1 MHIHNYLC
9 HLFYKEKELI
19 RLEVKNLNKSFKVHT
34 RGGIE
39 VKGFENINLEV
50 RQGEFLSLYGPSG
63 AGKSSILKTLFRT
76 YTTSSGEIIFHKDN
90 GKTIDISIA
99 SESEIL
105 NLRKSEIGYV
115 SQFLQILPRVSA
127 VDVVSE
133 QLVFKGESEDVSRVK
148 AKELLDYLSIRE
160 ELFDLSPLTF
170 SGGEQQRVNIA
181 KGIIAPKSLLLLDEP
196 TASLDKTNTMKVVE
210 KLKVLKE
217 KGVSMVGIFHDL
229 EAMEVISDKIYKLER
244 VG

>member
-1 MHIHNYLC
+1 M
-9 HLFYKEKELI
+9 I
-19 RLEVKNLNKSFKVHT
+19 RLEVKDLNKIFKVHT
-34 RGGIE
+34 RGSIE
-39 VKGFENINLEV
+39 VKGFENINLTV
-50 RQGEFLSLYGPSG
+50 KNGEFLSLFGPSG
-63 AGKSSILKTLFRT
+63 AGKSSILKTLYRT
-76 YTTSSGEIIFHKDN
+76 YTTTSGSIIFTRDDRSN
-90 GKTIDISIA
+90 IDISNA

-133 QLVFKGESEDVSRVK
+133 QLIFKGESEIASREK
-148 AKELLDYLSIRE
+148 AKDLLSYLSIRE

-210 KLKVLKE
+210 KLKDLK
-217 KGVSMVGIFHDL
+217 KQGVAMVGIFHDL
-229 EAMEVISDKIYKLER
+229 EAMKIISDRIYELER
-244 VG
+244 VK

>member
-1 MHIHNYLC
+1 M
-9 HLFYKEKELI
+9 I
-19 RLEVKNLNKSFKVHT
+19 RLEVKNLNKTFTVHT
-34 RGGIE
+34 RGSIE
-39 VKGFENINLEV
+39 VKGFENINLSV
-50 RQGEFLSLYGPSG
+50 KQGEFLSLYGPSG

-76 YTTSSGEIIFHKDN
+76 YTTTSGNIIFHKDN
-90 GKTIDISIA
+90 GSTIDIA
-99 SESEIL
+99 NATESEIL

-133 QLVFKGESEDVSRVK
+133 QLIFKGESQEVARQK
-148 AKELLDYLSIRE
+148 AKEMLDYLSIRE

-196 TASLDKTNTMKVVE
+196 TASLDRTNTMKVVE
-210 KLKVLKE
+210 KLKELKTQ
-217 KGVSMVGIFHDL
+217 GVAMVGIFHDL
-229 EAMEVISDKIYKLER
+229 EAMEIISDIIYKLER
-244 VG
+244 VK

>member
-1 MHIHNYLC
+1 M
-9 HLFYKEKELI
+9 I

-34 RGGIE
+34 RGGVE

-50 RQGEFLSLYGPSG
+50 KNGEFLSLYGPSG

-76 YTTSSGEIIFHKDN
+76 YTTTSGNIIFHKDN
-90 GKTIDISIA
+90 GSTIDIANA

-105 NLRKSEIGYV
+105 NLRKNEIGYV
-115 SQFLQILPRVSA
+115 SQFLQILPRISA
-127 VDVVSE
+127 VDIVSQ
-133 QLVFKGESEDVSRVK
+133 QLIVKGESEQIARSK

-210 KLKVLKE
+210 KLKLLKE
-217 KGVSMVGIFHDL
+217 QGVSMVGIFHDL
-229 EAMEVISDKIYKLER
+229 EAMEIISDSIYELKR
-244 VG
+244 VK

>member
-1 MHIHNYLC
+1 MV
-9 HLFYKEKELI
+9 
-19 RLEVKNLNKSFKVHT
+19 RLEVKNLNKTFTVHT
-34 RGGIE
+34 RGNIE
-39 VKGFENINLEV
+39 VKGFENINLSV
-50 RQGEFLSLYGPSG
+50 KQGEFLSLYGPSG

-76 YTTSSGEIIFHKDN
+76 YTTTSGNIIFHKDN
-90 GKTIDISIA
+90 GSTIDIANA

-133 QLVFKGESEDVSRVK
+133 QLIFKGESQEIARQK
-148 AKELLDYLSIRE
+148 AKEMLDYLSIRE

-196 TASLDKTNTMKVVE
+196 TASLDRTNTMKVVE
-210 KLKVLKE
+210 KLKELKTQ
-217 KGVSMVGIFHDL
+217 GVAMVGIFHDL
-229 EAMEVISDKIYKLER
+229 EAMEIISDNIYKLER
-244 VG
+244 VK

>member
-1 MHIHNYLC
+1 MV
-9 HLFYKEKELI
+9 
-19 RLEVKNLNKSFKVHT
+19 RLEVKNLNKTFTVHT
-34 RGGIE
+34 RGSIE
-39 VKGFENINLEV
+39 VKGFENINLSV
-50 RQGEFLSLYGPSG
+50 KQGEFLSLYGPSG

-76 YTTSSGEIIFHKDN
+76 YTTTSGNIIFHKDN
-90 GKTIDISIA
+90 GSTIDIANA

-115 SQFLQILPRVSA
+115 SQFLQILPRISA

-133 QLVFKGESEDVSRVK
+133 QLIFKGESQEVARQK
-148 AKELLDYLSIRE
+148 AKEMLDYLSIRE

-196 TASLDKTNTMKVVE
+196 TASLDRTNTMKVVE
-210 KLKVLKE
+210 KLKELKTQ
-217 KGVSMVGIFHDL
+217 GVAMVGIFHDL
-229 EAMEVISDKIYKLER
+229 EAMEIISDKIYKLQR
-244 VG
+244 VK

>member
-1 MHIHNYLC
+1 MKNI
-9 HLFYKEKELI
+9 I
-19 RLEVKNLNKSFKVHT
+19 RLEVKNLNKTFKIHT
-34 RGGIE
+34 RGSIE
-39 VKGFENINLEV
+39 VKGFENINLSV
-50 RQGEFLSLYGPSG
+50 KQGEFLSLYGPSG

-76 YTTSSGEIIFHKDN
+76 YTTTSGNIIFYKDN
-90 GKTIDISIA
+90 GNTIDIANA

-133 QLVFKGESEDVSRVK
+133 QLIFKGESQEVARQK
-148 AKELLDYLSIRE
+148 AKEMLDYLSIRE

-210 KLKVLKE
+210 KLKELKTQ
-217 KGVSMVGIFHDL
+217 GVAMVGIFHDL
-229 EAMEVISDKIYKLER
+229 EAMEIISDKIYKLQR
-244 VG
+244 VK

>member
-1 MHIHNYLC
+1 M
-9 HLFYKEKELI
+9 I
-19 RLEVKNLNKSFKVHT
+19 RLEVKNLNKTFTVHT
-34 RGGIE
+34 RGSIE
-39 VKGFENINLEV
+39 VKGFENINLSV
-50 RQGEFLSLYGPSG
+50 KQGEFLSLYGPSG

-76 YTTSSGEIIFHKDN
+76 YTTTSGNIIFHKDN
-90 GKTIDISIA
+90 GSTIDIA
-99 SESEIL
+99 NATESEIL

-133 QLVFKGESEDVSRVK
+133 QLIFKGESQEIARQK
-148 AKELLDYLSIRE
+148 AKEMLDYLSIRE

-196 TASLDKTNTMKVVE
+196 TASLDRTNTMKVVE
-210 KLKVLKE
+210 KLKELKTQ
-217 KGVSMVGIFHDL
+217 GVAMVGIFHDL
-229 EAMEVISDKIYKLER
+229 EAMEIISDNIYKLER
-244 VG
+244 VK

>member
-1 MHIHNYLC
+1 MV
-9 HLFYKEKELI
+9 
-19 RLEVKNLNKSFKVHT
+19 RLEVKNLNKTFTVHT

-39 VKGFENINLEV
+39 VKGFENINLSV
-50 RQGEFLSLYGPSG
+50 KQGEFLSLYGPSG

-76 YTTSSGEIIFHKDN
+76 YTTTSGNIIFHKDN
-90 GKTIDISIA
+90 GSTIDIA
-99 SESEIL
+99 NATESEIL

-115 SQFLQILPRVSA
+115 SQFLQILPRISA

-133 QLVFKGESEDVSRVK
+133 QLIFKGESEEVARQK
-148 AKELLDYLSIRE
+148 AKEMLDYLSIRE

-196 TASLDKTNTMKVVE
+196 TASLDRTNTMKVVE
-210 KLKVLKE
+210 KLKELKIQ
-217 KGVSMVGIFHDL
+217 GVAMVGIFHDL
-229 EAMEVISDKIYKLER
+229 EAMEIISDNIYKLER
-244 VG
+244 VK

>member
-1 MHIHNYLC
+1 V
-9 HLFYKEKELI
+9 I
-19 RLEVKNLNKSFKVHT
+19 RLKVKDLNKTFKVHT

-39 VKGFENINLEV
+39 VKGFENISLEV
-50 RQGEFLSLYGPSG
+50 NEGEFLSLYGPSG

-76 YTTSSGEIIFHKDN
+76 YTTTSGKILFYKKD
-90 GKTIDISIA
+90 GDTIDIANA

-133 QLVFKGESEDVSRVK
+133 QLIFKGESEDISRIK

-210 KLKVLKE
+210 KLKDLKKE
-217 KGVSMVGIFHDL
+217 GVAMVGIFHDL
-229 EAMEVISDKIYKLER
+229 EAMEIISDKIYKLER

>member
-1 MHIHNYLC
+1 M
-9 HLFYKEKELI
+9 I
-19 RLEVKNLNKSFKVHT
+19 RLKVKDLNKTFKVHT

-39 VKGFENINLEV
+39 VKGFENISLEV
-50 RQGEFLSLYGPSG
+50 NEGEFLSLYGPSG

-76 YTTSSGEIIFHKDN
+76 YTTTSGKILFHKKD
-90 GKTIDISIA
+90 GDTIDIANA

-133 QLVFKGESEDVSRVK
+133 QLIFKGESEDISRIK

-210 KLKVLKE
+210 KLKDLKKE
-217 KGVSMVGIFHDL
+217 GVAMVGIFHDL
-229 EAMEVISDKIYKLER
+229 EAMEIISDKIYKLER

>member
-1 MHIHNYLC
+1 M
-9 HLFYKEKELI
+9 I
-19 RLEVKNLNKSFKVHT
+19 RLEVKDLNKTFKVHT
-34 RGGIE
+34 RGSIE
-39 VKGFENINLEV
+39 VKGFENINLTV
-50 RQGEFLSLYGPSG
+50 KNGEFLSLFGPSG
-63 AGKSSILKTLFRT
+63 AGKSSILKTLYRT
-76 YTTSSGEIIFHKDN
+76 YTTTSGSIIFTRDDKSN
-90 GKTIDISIA
+90 IDISSA

-133 QLVFKGESEDVSRVK
+133 QLIFKGESESISREK
-148 AKELLDYLSIRE
+148 AKELLAYLSIRE

-210 KLKVLKE
+210 KLKDLK
-217 KGVSMVGIFHDL
+217 KQGVAMVGIFHDL
-229 EAMEVISDKIYKLER
+229 EAMKIISDRIYELER
-244 VG
+244 VK

>member
-1 MHIHNYLC
+1 M
-9 HLFYKEKELI
+9 I
-19 RLEVKNLNKSFKVHT
+19 RLEVKDLNKTFKVHT
-34 RGGIE
+34 RGSIE
-39 VKGFENINLEV
+39 VKGFEDINLTV
-50 RQGEFLSLYGPSG
+50 KNGEFLSLFGPSG
-63 AGKSSILKTLFRT
+63 AGKSSILKTLYRT
-76 YTTSSGEIIFHKDN
+76 YTTSSGDILFTRDDN
-90 GKTIDISIA
+90 SQINIAKA

-105 NLRKSEIGYV
+105 NLRKTEIGYV

-133 QLVFKGESEDVSRVK
+133 QLILKGENEENSRLK

-196 TASLDKTNTMKVVE
+196 TASLDKSNTMKVVE
-210 KLKVLKE
+210 KLKDLK
-217 KGVSMVGIFHDL
+217 KQGVAMVGIFHDL
-229 EAMEVISDKIYKLER
+229 EAMKKISDRIYELER
-244 VG
+244 VK